1 MGDDGPVAPGSD
13 DGAIR
18 PYRILDTAKRRRAG
32 IMYIIMA
39 AVAGVVA
46 ASTQIQLMWLTAVV
60 PLVVLAGYQFLGGW
74 KMQVT
79 DMEAIE
85 KASDRVSFATGHGSA
100 TLGYRGLRARPV
112 WEVLVYGD
120 GSSPDFQA
128 LVTIDAVSGEVTGI
142 YEEPVAQ
149 P

>member
-1 MGDDGPVAPGSD
+1 MSD
-13 DGAIR
+13 VINFRIAVLAGAIA
-18 PYRILDTAKRRRAG
+18 I
-32 IMYIIMA
+32 
-39 AVAGVVA
+39 
-46 ASTQIQLMWLTAVV
+46 STQIQPLWVTAVV

-85 KASDRVSFATGHGSA
+85 KASDRVSFTTGHGSA

-120 GSSPDFQA
+120 GPAPQFQA
-128 LVTIDAVSGEVTGI
+128 LVTIDAVSGDVTGTF
-142 YEEPVAQ
+142 EEEVVTP
-149 P
+149 

>member
-1 MGDDGPVAPGSD
+1 VGDVGPVEPGNDDGT
-13 DGAIR
+13 IR

-32 IMYIIMA
+32 AVYIVMA
-39 AVAGVVA
+39 VLAGA
-46 ASTQIQLMWLTAVV
+46 IAISTQIQLLWLTAVV

-85 KASDRVSFATGHGSA
+85 KASDRVSFTTGHGSA

-112 WEVLVYGD
+112 WEVLIYGD
-120 GSSPDFQA
+120 GPAPQFQA
-128 LVTIDAVSGEVTGI
+128 LVTIDAVSGDVTGTF
-142 YEEPVAQ
+142 EEEVVKP
-149 P
+149 

>member
-1 MGDDGPVAPGSD
+1 MGDDGPVASEG
-13 DGAIR
+13 GGGTIR

-32 IMYIIMA
+32 VVYIVMAVLAA
-39 AVAGVVA
+39 AVVIA
-46 ASTQIQLMWLTAVV
+46 TQIQLMWLTAVGS
-60 PLVVLAGYQFLGGW
+60 LLMLAGYQFLGGW

-120 GSSPDFQA
+120 GPAPQFQA
-128 LVTIDAVSGEVTGI
+128 LVTIDAVSGEITGI
-142 YEEPVAQ
+142 YEEPVVQ

>member
-1 MGDDGPVAPGSD
+1 
-13 DGAIR
+13 
-18 PYRILDTAKRRRAG
+18 
-32 IMYIIMA
+32 MA
-39 AVAGVVA
+39 VLAGVVA
-46 ASTQIQLMWLTAVV
+46 TATQIQLLWLTAVV

-74 KMQVT
+74 KMHVT

-85 KASDRVSFATGHGSA
+85 KASDRVSFTTGHGSA

-120 GSSPDFQA
+120 GPSPRFQA

-142 YEEPVAQ
+142 YEEPVVQ

>member
-1 MGDDGPVAPGSD
+1 MGDTAPTNGD
-13 DGAIR
+13 RGDATIG
-18 PYRILDTAKRRRAG
+18 PYRVLDTAKRRRAG
-32 IMYIIMA
+32 GVYL
-39 AVAGVVA
+39 AVSLVA
-46 ASTQIQLMWLTAVV
+46 AAITVATGIQLLWLTAVV
-60 PLVVLAGYQFLGGW
+60 PLVVLAGYQFVGGW

-85 KASDRVSFATGHGSA
+85 KASDRVSFTTGHGSA

-120 GSSPDFQA
+120 GPSPSFQA
-128 LVTIDAVSGEVTGI
+128 LVTIDAVSGEITGV
-142 YEEPVAQ
+142 YEEPVVQ

>member
-1 MGDDGPVAPGSD
+1 VYI
-13 DGAIR
+13 AIS
-18 PYRILDTAKRRRAG
+18 L
-32 IMYIIMA
+32 
-39 AVAGVVA
+39 VA
-46 ASTQIQLMWLTAVV
+46 AAIAVTTGIQLLWLTAVV

-85 KASDRVSFATGHGSA
+85 KASDRVSFTTGHGSA

-112 WEVLVYGD
+112 WEVLVFGD
-120 GSSPDFQA
+120 GPSPRFQA
-128 LVTIDAVSGEVTGI
+128 LVTIDAVSGEITGI
-142 YEEPVAQ
+142 YEEPVVQ

>member
-1 MGDDGPVAPGSD
+1 MGDTAPTNGD
-13 DGAIR
+13 RGDATIG
-18 PYRILDTAKRRRAG
+18 PYRVLDTAKRRRAG
-32 IMYIIMA
+32 VVYIVMAVLAA
-39 AVAGVVA
+39 AVVIA
-46 ASTQIQLMWLTAVV
+46 TQIQLMWLTAVGS
-60 PLVVLAGYQFLGGW
+60 LLMLAGYQFLGGW

-120 GSSPDFQA
+120 GPSPDFQA

-142 YEEPVAQ
+142 YEEPVVQ

>member
-1 MGDDGPVAPGSD
+1 MGDTAPTNGDRGDGT
-13 DGAIR
+13 IR

-32 IMYIIMA
+32 VVYIVMA
-39 AVAGVVA
+39 VLAGAVVIA
-46 ASTQIQLMWLTAVV
+46 TQIQLMWLTSVGA
-60 PLVVLAGYQFLGGW
+60 LVVLAGYQFLGGW

-85 KASDRVSFATGHGSA
+85 KASDQVSFTTGHGSA

-120 GSSPDFQA
+120 GPSPGFQA
-128 LVTIDAVSGEVTGI
+128 LVTIDAVSGEITGV
-142 YEEPVAQ
+142 YEEPVVQ
-149 P
+149 H

>member
-1 MGDDGPVAPGSD
+1 M
-13 DGAIR
+13 
-18 PYRILDTAKRRRAG
+18 AG
-32 IMYIIMA
+32 IAGLIA
-39 AVAGVVA
+39 AA
-46 ASTQIQLMWLTAVV
+46 TDIQFLWLTTVV
-60 PLVVLAGYQFLGGW
+60 PLGALAGYQFLGGW

-85 KASDRVSFATGHGSA
+85 KASDQTSFAVGHGSA

-112 WEVLVYGD
+112 WEVLVFGA
-120 GSSPDFQA
+120 GQAPRFQA

-142 YEEPVAQ
+142 YEEPVAI

>member
-1 MGDDGPVAPGSD
+1 MSDGGPDAREGGDDT
-13 DGAIR
+13 IR
-18 PYRILDTAKRRRAG
+18 PYRVLDTAKRRRAG
-32 IMYIIMA
+32 IVYIVMA
-39 AVAGVVA
+39 VLAGVVA
-46 ASTQIQLMWLTAVV
+46 TATQIQLLWLTAVG

-85 KASDRVSFATGHGSA
+85 KASDRVSFTTGHGSA

-120 GSSPDFQA
+120 GPAPQFQA
-128 LVTIDAVSGEVTGI
+128 LVTIDAVSGDVTGTF
-142 YEEPVAQ
+142 EEAVSQ

>member
-1 MGDDGPVAPGSD
+1 MGDGGPDAQEGGD
-13 DGAIR
+13 DTIR
-18 PYRILDTAKRRRAG
+18 PYRVLDTAKRRRAG
-32 IMYIIMA
+32 IVYIVMA
-39 AVAGVVA
+39 VLAGVVA
-46 ASTQIQLMWLTAVV
+46 TATQIQLLWLTAVG

-85 KASDRVSFATGHGSA
+85 KASDRVSFTTGHGSA
-100 TLGYRGLRARPV
+100 TLGYQGLRARPV

-120 GSSPDFQA
+120 GPAPQFQA
-128 LVTIDAVSGEVTGI
+128 LVTIDAVSGDVTGTF
-142 YEEPVAQ
+142 EEAVSQ

>member
-1 MGDDGPVAPGSD
+1 VPGSG
-13 DGAIR
+13 DGTIR

-32 IMYIIMA
+32 VVYIVMA
-39 AVAGVVA
+39 VLAGA
-46 ASTQIQLMWLTAVV
+46 IAISTQIQPLWVTAVV

-85 KASDRVSFATGHGSA
+85 KASDRVSFTTGHGSA

-120 GSSPDFQA
+120 GPAPQFQA
-128 LVTIDAVSGEVTGI
+128 LVTIDAVSGDVTGTF
-142 YEEPVAQ
+142 EEEVVKP
-149 P
+149 

>member
-1 MGDDGPVAPGSD
+1 MDDSAPAQGLGDDGT
-13 DGAIR
+13 IR
-18 PYRILDTAKRRRAG
+18 PFRNLDTAKRRRAG
-32 IMYIIMA
+32 RVYLVMA
-39 AVAGVVA
+39 GIAGAIAVAT
-46 ASTQIQLMWLTAVV
+46 SIQLLWLTTVV
-60 PLVVLAGYQFLGGW
+60 PLIALAGYQFLGGW

-85 KASDRVSFATGHGSA
+85 KASGQTSFGVGHGSA

-112 WEVLVYGD
+112 WEVLVFGA
-120 GSSPDFQA
+120 GPAPRFQA

-142 YEEPVAQ
+142 HEEPVTQ

>member
-1 MGDDGPVAPGSD
+1 MGGDGPAAPASG
-13 DGAIR
+13 DGTIR

-32 IMYIIMA
+32 VVYIVMA
-39 AVAGVVA
+39 VLCGAVVIA
-46 ASTQIQLMWLTAVV
+46 TQIQLMWLTAVGF
-60 PLVVLAGYQFLGGW
+60 LVLLAVYQFLGGW

-85 KASDRVSFATGHGSA
+85 KASDRVSLTTGHGSA

-120 GSSPDFQA
+120 GPSPRFQA

-142 YEEPVAQ
+142 YEEPVVQ

>member
-1 MGDDGPVAPGSD
+1 VPGSG
-13 DGAIR
+13 DGTIR

-32 IMYIIMA
+32 VVYIVMA
-39 AVAGVVA
+39 VLAGA
-46 ASTQIQLMWLTAVV
+46 IAISTQIQPLWVTAVV

-85 KASDRVSFATGHGSA
+85 KASDRVSFTTGHGSA

-120 GSSPDFQA
+120 GPAPQFQA
-128 LVTIDAVSGEVTGI
+128 LVTIDAVSGDVTGTF
-142 YEEPVAQ
+142 EEEVVRP
-149 P
+149 

>member
-1 MGDDGPVAPGSD
+1 VGEAGPIVPGSG
-13 DGAIR
+13 DGTIR

-32 IMYIIMA
+32 VVYIVMA
-39 AVAGVVA
+39 VLAGA
-46 ASTQIQLMWLTAVV
+46 IAISTQIQPLWVTAVV

-85 KASDRVSFATGHGSA
+85 KASDRVSFTTGHGSA

-120 GSSPDFQA
+120 GPAPQFQA
-128 LVTIDAVSGEVTGI
+128 LVTIDAVSGDVTGTF
-142 YEEPVAQ
+142 EEEVVRP
-149 P
+149 